1 MASFRDF
8 LDLSPDELR
17 KELSR
22 GYPIDPESL
31 DDFEYKGVSLGL
43 PGIVEKLTWKKFM
56 KTFHRDPETGV
67 LRGWNV
73 RIQQSPLADPSWEP
87 MIKKGD
93 IFSFGHYEVVSLD
106 DYEVP
111 GPALNG
117 GLMIDYSLGQNKTL
131 DFVNRVR
138 DPIVAVEKGSSQLLL
153 GWSYIQTGLRNI
165 GTPSYFSLERHQPLT
180 HRAAPP
186 RSR

>member
-1 MASFRDF
+1 MASYRDF
-8 LDLSPDELR
+8 LELSPDELR

-31 DDFEYKGVSLGL
+31 DDFEYRGVSLGL

-56 KTFHRDPETGV
+56 KTFHRDPDSGA

-73 RIQQSPLADPSWEP
+73 RIQQSPLEDPSWEP
-87 MIKKGD
+87 MMKKGEV
-93 IFSFGHYEVVSLD
+93 FSFGHFQVVPLD
-106 DYEVP
+106 GYDVP

-117 GLMIDYSLGQNKTL
+117 GLMIDYSLGHNKRL

-138 DPIVAVEKGSSQLLL
+138 DPLVAVEKGSSQLLL
-153 GWSYIQTGLRNI
+153 GWSYVVTGLKNVS
-165 GTPSYFSLERHQPLT
+165 TPSYFTLERHQPLS

-186 RSR
+186 RER